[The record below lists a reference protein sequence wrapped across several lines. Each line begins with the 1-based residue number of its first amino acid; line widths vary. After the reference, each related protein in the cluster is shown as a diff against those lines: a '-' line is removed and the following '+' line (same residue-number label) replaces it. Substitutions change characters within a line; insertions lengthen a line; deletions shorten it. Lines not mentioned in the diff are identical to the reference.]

1 MKNWEKAYQDYLAG
15 MKYKDIAAK
24 YGVSINTVKSWKS
37 RKWGASSTK
46 KVANK
51 KLQPVIENGNLTEQ
65 QKMFCLFYL
74 QHFNAT
80 KAYQQA
86 YQCDY
91 KTANANGSRLLANA
105 SINEELHLLKIELQQ
120 DVFVEVKDIMRE
132 YVKQAFAD
140 ITDYVEFGTKGKSGT
155 YVKFKN
161 SDEVDGSLIQEIKKG
176 KEGVSVK
183 LYDKQ
188 KAMSELMRYFN
199 ADDLRKEQIEKL
211 RQENAQNNKSQESE
225 VAAALD
231 RVNTWLQEDDENGAD

>member
-1 MKNWEKAYQDYLAG
+1 
-15 MKYKDIAAK
+15 
-24 YGVSINTVKSWKS
+24 
-37 RKWGASSTK
+37 
-46 KVANK
+46 
-51 KLQPVIENGNLTEQ
+51 
-65 QKMFCLFYL
+65 MFCLFYL

-91 KTANANGSRLLANA
+91 KTANANGSRLLADA
-105 SINEELHLLKIELQQ
+105 SINQELHLLKIEMQQ
-120 DVFVEVKDIMRE
+120 DIFVEAKDIMRE

-140 ITDYVEFGTKGKSGT
+140 ITDYVEFGNYGKKGS
-155 YVKFKN
+155 YVTFKD
-161 SDEVDGSLIQEIKKG
+161 SDEVDGSIIQEVKKG
-176 KEGVSVK
+176 KDGVSIK

-188 KAMSELMRYFN
+188 KAMNELMRYFN
-199 ADDLRKEQIEKL
+199 ADDLRKEQIERL